1 MTMCMAVVVV
11 CSVVV
16 VLGAVVVIV
25 VVVGASVVM
34 VVVAGASVLMVVVA
48 GAPVEEES
56 AVVVSPAGKRTPPM
70 KSRMGV
76 GLVVVLMP
84 RISWI

>member
-1 MTMCMAVVVV
+1 MVAVVVV

-56 AVVVSPAGKRTPPM
+56 GVVVSPAGKRTPPM